1 MSRFDRGD
9 VFLGTWKFDID
20 NDLASDFS
28 SSSPMDIVSPIL
40 DGIAMASR
48 FVFEV
53 GEKKGVV
60 DLTTADGPGVVEEIR
75 KRCGWEAATTGL

>member
-1 MSRFDRGD
+1 MSRFDRGA

-28 SSSPMDIVSPIL
+28 SSSPMDIVAPIL
-40 DGIAMASR
+40 DGMATARR

-60 DLTTADGPGVVEEIR
+60 DLTAADGPGVVEEIR

>member
-40 DGIAMASR
+40 DGIATASR

-53 GEKKGVV
+53 GGEKG
-60 DLTTADGPGVVEEIR
+60 R
-75 KRCGWEAATTGL
+75 RRSYNC